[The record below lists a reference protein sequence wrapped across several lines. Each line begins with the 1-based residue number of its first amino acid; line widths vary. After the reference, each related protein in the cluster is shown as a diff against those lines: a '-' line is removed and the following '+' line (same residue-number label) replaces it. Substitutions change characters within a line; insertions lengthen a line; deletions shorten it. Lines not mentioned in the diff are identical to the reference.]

1 MIKKIFILAF
11 FVLFAFSA
19 LYKVFDLGLL
29 WFVYPSEEKYP
40 IRGIDVSNHQG
51 KIEWNQVPK
60 KQISFVYI
68 KATEGGDFKDKSF
81 SYNWNEAKKVGFK
94 VGAYHFFTLCKPGA
108 EQAENFI
115 QSVPLEMDSLPPVVD
130 LEFVGNCK
138 DRPKIENVQNEISI
152 FLNKV
157 DTYYKTKA
165 ILYLTNEFI
174 EKYLGD
180 QLFNHPI
187 WIRNI
192 FLHPN
197 TFSSLDWM
205 IWQYKNTAR
214 IDGISGPVD
223 LNVLNGSLESLIQ
236 LNNPN

>member
-11 FVLFAFSA
+11 LVLFAVSA
-19 LYKVFDLGLL
+19 LYKAFDLGLI
-29 WFVYPSEEKYP
+29 WFVYPSEERYP

-51 KIEWNQVPK
+51 KIDWDLIPK

-81 SYNWNEAKKVGFK
+81 PYNWKEAKRVGFK
-94 VGAYHFFTLCKPGA
+94 VGAYHFFTLCKTGA

-115 QSVPLEMDSLPPVVD
+115 QSVPLEIDSLPPVVD

-138 DRPKIENVQNEISI
+138 DRPKIENVQSEISI

-157 DTYYKTKA
+157 DTYYKTKT

-192 FLHPN
+192 FVHPN
-197 TFSSLDWM
+197 TFTSIDWM
-205 IWQYKNTAR
+205 IWQYKSTAR

-223 LNVLNGSLESLIQ
+223 LNVLNGNLESLIQ
-236 LNNPN
+236 MNHSN